1 MTKKT
6 NGGFGEFPFAT
17 ADFSKVWGDL
27 KVPGFDFDVVF
38 AAQQKNFEAVTAAN
52 RVAVEGLQTVAKRQ
66 AELFQ
71 ASVDA
76 FQKASTDLMATTE
89 VNDRAVK
96 QAELKQ
102 AELTKTAFETGL
114 ANAQELSDLV
124 SKSTTE
130 TLAVVNKRVA
140 EGIDEVQTAI
150 KGLHA

>member
-1 MTKKT
+1 MAKKI

-17 ADFSKVWGDL
+17 ADFTKAWGDF

-38 AAQQKNFEAVTAAN
+38 SAQRKNLEAVTAAN
-52 RVAVEGLQTVAKRQ
+52 RVAVEGMQVVAKRQ

-76 FQKASTDLMATTE
+76 FQKASTDLLATTE
-89 VNDRAVK
+89 VNDRAT
-96 QAELKQ
+96 KQ
-102 AELTKTAFETGL
+102 AELTKTAFATSL

-130 TLAVVNKRVA
+130 TLAVVNERVA
-140 EGIDEVQTAI
+140 EGINEVETAI

>member
-1 MTKKT
+1 MANKT

-96 QAELKQ
+96 QAEL
-102 AELTKTAFETGL
+102 TKTAFETGL

>member
-1 MTKKT
+1 MAKNT

-17 ADFSKVWGDL
+17 ADFTKVWGDL

-38 AAQQKNFEAVTAAN
+38 AAQRKNFEAVTAAN
-52 RVAVEGLQTVAKRQ
+52 RVAVEGLQNVAKRQ

-76 FQKASTDLMATTE
+76 FQKASTELMATTE
-89 VNDRAVK
+89 VNDRVA
-96 QAELKQ
+96 KQ